1 MKLNKCIHLALA
13 VSFLFFATA
22 SSSAAETVDFEV
34 FAPGTMLYSQVPG
47 VLFSGKPLVETYA
60 NASSGSRVL
69 HTYRPGQEFH
79 TGPMVIRFTAPQDY
93 VALNAGLVRPSSIP
107 ASATLRAYNSL
118 GFVVN
123 TDTATV
129 PVGPSDFNQ
138 QLVVTTSTPQITRIE
153 LQYNGSLFEAIDD
166 LVISNQGPP
175 APQDNVA
182 PQVTITDPVNG
193 AVVTTEDFLFQA
205 DILEENL
212 NFAELTIE
220 HAGNAST
227 FRVSTTGPAP
237 DHQVGPFWTGDLGI
251 GSNTVTLTAVDL
263 SGNTTNAVIQVE
275 RAAVEAELIVDTT
288 IPWVIPRTPGTP
300 EPLRVEVAETFPGSL
315 DGSTGITVEA
325 VAPSMVFGTTS
336 IHSPGDPGAFADLE
350 LRATF
355 QAPLGSTTVTLQA
368 VDNATGV
375 VLDTVE
381 IRASLIPSNRPE
393 CDDLSRIS
401 YYQLVDR
408 QELEDELNA
417 TVDFKLTGLGVAVE
431 DGAGIDPTIPT
442 DSDAGMTLTEFTS
455 REAFVDLD
463 GDGTYSVFEPVYAD
477 ADGSGTVNNPDQ
489 RLKHAPTSIVG
500 SFVVSGDVDD
510 GDLLTPFTSLHQY
523 VDLNNN
529 GLLDATLEEPI
540 YEDSAN
546 PAGIVS
552 HGDLRMADP
561 LVAPPLKKKTDMT
574 VHYMDYAFTN
584 DGLLRVSQEF
594 WAIDGDS
601 QADVDFI
608 GDLQISVAS
617 RDITFAY
624 NYKLIAITGWFLG
637 IPVGDWHGSVQEAE
651 EQFDNDFALV
661 LRDELG
667 TNMLD
672 RINEQQANS
681 TTFLN
686 DGYFTDTEFGLGF
699 CLPGDAFPAGDDIPS
714 DS

>member
-1 MKLNKCIHLALA
+1 MKLDKWIHLALA
-13 VSFLFFATA
+13 VSVFFLTITTSA
-22 SSSAAETVDFEV
+22 SAETVDFEV
-34 FAPGTMLYSQVPG
+34 FTSGTMLYSQVPG
-47 VLFSGKPLVETYA
+47 VLFYGKPLVETYA
-60 NASSGSRVL
+60 NASSGSQVL
-69 HTYRPGQEFH
+69 HTYRSGQEFH
-79 TGPMVIRFTAPQDY
+79 SGPMVITFTAAQDY
-93 VALNAGLVRPSSIP
+93 VALNAGLIRFSSTSS
-107 ASATLRAYNSL
+107 SATLRAYNAAGLLVS
-118 GFVVN
+118 
-123 TDTATV
+123 TDSGTI

-138 QLVVTTSTPQITRIE
+138 QLVVTTPTPQITRIE

-175 APQDNVA
+175 APEDNVA

-193 AVVTTEDFLFQA
+193 AVVTTEDFIFQA
-205 DILEENL
+205 DIFEENL
-212 NFAELTIE
+212 DYAELTIE
-220 HAGNAST
+220 HAGNSST
-227 FRVSTTGPAP
+227 FRVSASGPAP
-237 DHQVGPFWTGDLGI
+237 NYQVGPFWTGDLGI
-251 GSNTVTLTAVDL
+251 GTNTVTLTAVDL
-263 SGNTTNAVIQVE
+263 SGNTASAVVQVE

-288 IPWVIPRTPGTP
+288 IPWVVPRTPGTP

-315 DGSTGITVEA
+315 DGSAGITIEA
-325 VAPSMVFGTTS
+325 VAPSMVYGTTS
-336 IHSPGDPGAFADLE
+336 IQSPSDPGAFADLE

-368 VDNATGV
+368 VENATGV

-381 IRASLIPSNRPE
+381 LRASLIPSSRPA
-393 CDDLSRIS
+393 CDDASRIS

-417 TVDFKLTGLGVAVE
+417 TVDFKLTGLGVAVK
-431 DGAGIDPTIPT
+431 DGGTVNPTIPA
-442 DSDAGMTLTEFTS
+442 DSDSGMILTEFTS

-463 GDGTYSVFEPVYAD
+463 GDGAYSVFEPIYAD
-477 ADGSGTVNNPDQ
+477 TDGSGTVNNPDQ
-489 RLKHAPTSIVG
+489 RLKHAPTSTVG
-500 SFVVSGDVDD
+500 SFVVNGDVDD
-510 GDLLTPFTSLHQY
+510 GDLLTPFTSLHRY

-540 YEDSAN
+540 YEDSAI
-546 PAGIVS
+546 PAGVVS
-552 HGDLRMADP
+552 HGDVRMADP

-594 WAIDGDS
+594 WAVDGDS
-601 QADVDFI
+601 QADVVFI

-617 RDITFAY
+617 RSIVFAY

-637 IPVGDWHGSVQEAE
+637 LPVGDWHGSVQDAE
-651 EQFDNDFALV
+651 EKFDNDFAIV

-667 TNMLD
+667 ITMVD
-672 RINEQQANS
+672 RVNEKQPNAA
-681 TTFLN
+681 TFLS

-699 CLPGDAFPAGDDIPS
+699 CLPVDAFPADDIPA